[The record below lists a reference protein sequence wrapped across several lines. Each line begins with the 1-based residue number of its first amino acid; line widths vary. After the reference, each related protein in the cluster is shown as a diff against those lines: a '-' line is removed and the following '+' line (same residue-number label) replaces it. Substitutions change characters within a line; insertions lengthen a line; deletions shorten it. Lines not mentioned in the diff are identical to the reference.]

1 MHGFGITDPTFLQL
15 GPRKKTAKL
24 GQAEQSFRANS
35 TTEARLADFGIEEFR
50 CTSPG
55 SRLLHSGTGGT
66 SGTVG
71 PSSSTMAGN
80 R

>member
-35 TTEARLADFGIEEFR
+35 TTEALGRFWHRRVQVYI
-50 CTSPG
+50 
-55 SRLLHSGTGGT
+55 TG
-66 SGTVG
+66 VAA
-71 PSSSTMAGN
+71 PAQWN
-80 R
+80 